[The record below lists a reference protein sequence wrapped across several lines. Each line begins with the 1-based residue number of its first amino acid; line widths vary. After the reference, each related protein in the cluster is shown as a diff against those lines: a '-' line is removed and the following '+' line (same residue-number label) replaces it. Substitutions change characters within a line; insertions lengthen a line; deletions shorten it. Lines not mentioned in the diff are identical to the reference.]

1 MLQKVRAKQGLK
13 TVIVGIGS
21 SEILAHSNKPIRNAE
36 DLKGL
41 KYRTSGAWAE
51 VMRDYFGAVPT
62 VVPAGETY
70 TLVQGAAR
78 TMRAGLQTSTGDGFD
93 ALPALAQ
100 IGSASRR
107 ERVCQ
112 YV

>member
-13 TVIVGIGS
+13 TLIVGIGS

-51 VMRDYFGAVPT
+51 VMRDYFGAVPP
-62 VVPAGETY
+62 VVPASE
-70 TLVQGAAR
+70 
-78 TMRAGLQTSTGDGFD
+78 TSTLLQRKGVEAVEWEPPSANMPAGFHR
-93 ALPALAQ
+93 APKSNVLP
-100 IGSASRR
+100 GS
-107 ERVCQ
+107 
-112 YV
+112 